1 MELEKEIQILG
12 FFVTTV
18 LSQVTQ
24 KEFEDKDW
32 DFIYGADEY
41 NGKDLTK
48 NLKQLKRLWRTTRYS
63 K

>member
-24 KEFEDKDW
+24 KEFKDKDW

-41 NGKDLTK
+41 TRDYKK
-48 NLKQLKRLWRTTRYS
+48 VKKQFKRLWR
-63 K
+63 

>member
-32 DFIYGADEY
+32 DFIYGIDEY
-41 NGKDLTK
+41 NEKDLAK